1 MPGFSGS
8 CEEAARRRDHHIMT
22 LGLLCTLQQETPF
35 DYGMGERLLLFL
47 IIGIAVLLTFAI
59 GFAISVV
66 LLRLKNQRKAVKWNH
81 LERKWDEAI
90 LSVLE
95 GDEEYAAFRNLVTP
109 DEELFCVNYIMRY
122 ARWLSGVERDRAIH
136 LAQPYLHR
144 VVPRS
149 NARDA
154 QRRARAIQTLGELG
168 LATHADVVI
177 CALDDQSPLVAM
189 VAARALARKEHPQYL
204 RPVLE
209 HLHRFTTWSPNFLA
223 SLLAAVGP
231 DAAPDLREVLRD
243 SNRRADVRTI
253 VTTAL
258 GYIYDYDAADVA
270 AEVLEAESDKE
281 LVTACLRLLGRV
293 GREEHLPLVRG
304 FMEAQDFAVRAAAA
318 SALGSLGREEDLARL
333 RNACDDDS
341 RWVALHAAR
350 ALRDAGDVESLQ
362 DLARSGQAR
371 ATLALQVLSEMDE

>member
-1 MPGFSGS
+1 
-8 CEEAARRRDHHIMT
+8 MT
-22 LGLLCTLQQETPF
+22 LGLLCTLQQEIPF

-47 IIGIAVLLTFAI
+47 VIGISVLLAFAI
-59 GFAISVV
+59 GFAISVI
-66 LLRLKNQRKAVKWNH
+66 LLRLKNQRKAVKWNR

-95 GDEEYAAFRNLVTP
+95 GDEEYSTFWNLVTP
-109 DEELFCVNYIMRY
+109 DEELFCINYIMRY
-122 ARWLSGVERDRAIH
+122 ARWLIGIERERAVH

-144 VVPRS
+144 IVPRS
-149 NARDA
+149 NSRDA

-168 LATHADVVI
+168 LATHSDIVTR
-177 CALDDQSPLVAM
+177 ALDDQSPLVAM
-189 VAARALARKEHPQYL
+189 VAARALARKEHPQFL
-204 RPVLE
+204 RPVLQ

-223 SLLAAVGP
+223 SLLSAVGP
-231 DAAPDLREVLRD
+231 EAAPDLREVLRD
-243 SNRRADVRTI
+243 SSRQPDVRAV

-258 GYIYDYDAADVA
+258 GYIYDYDAADIA
-270 AEVLEAESDKE
+270 AEVLEVERDKE
-281 LVTACLRLLGRV
+281 LITACLRLMGRV
-293 GREEHLPLVRG
+293 GREDHLPLVRC
-304 FMEAQDFAVRAAAA
+304 FIEAQDFAVRAAAA

-362 DLARSGQAR
+362 ALAASGQPR